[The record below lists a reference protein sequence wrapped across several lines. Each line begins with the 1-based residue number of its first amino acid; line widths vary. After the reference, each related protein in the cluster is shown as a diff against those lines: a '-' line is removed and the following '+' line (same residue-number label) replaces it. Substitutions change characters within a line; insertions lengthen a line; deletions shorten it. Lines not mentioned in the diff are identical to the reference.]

1 MGPPP
6 VAADQKKARELHAP
20 LIFSD
25 ESGFLLAPLIRT
37 TQSPRGRTPLL
48 IHRASHRQKVSAA
61 AALSISPG
69 RGHIQLRYQTLV
81 NGYFN
86 SERYALF
93 LRDLLGEMRGPLVLV
108 HDNGNMHR
116 GEPMRELCREFPRL
130 HLHHFPPY
138 APELNPVEHLWNWC
152 KDKQLVNFAAHDIE
166 ELWAGAKLCL
176 DDVQHDQDRLR
187 SFPESTPLSWK
198 GTGLF

>member
-1 MGPPP
+1 MAP
-6 VAADQKKARELHAP
+6 DQKKARDQQAP

-48 IHRASHRQKVSAA
+48 IHRASHRQKVSVA
-61 AALSISPG
+61 AALSLSPA
-69 RGHIQLRYQTLV
+69 RGHVQLHYQSLLKAH
-81 NGYFN
+81 FN

-93 LRDLLGEMRGPLVLV
+93 VRELLHDMRGPLVLV

-130 HLHHFPPY
+130 HLHKLPPY

-152 KDKQLVNFAAHDIE
+152 KDKQLVNFVPRDVD

-176 DDVQHDQDRLR
+176 EDVQHDQHRLR
-187 SFPESTPLSWK
+187 SFLESTPLSWK
-198 GTGLF
+198 GTGLI